1 MGPCAVQNPSAPI
14 SNLLGHPVVLVVVI
28 LYQAFQSRFLL
39 GKFGLQY
46 RSSKSIFCVQLL
58 MTNAVSEL
66 SFFTSLTLLELK
78 YKAQW
83 FYYPSFFVVLSK
95 SLLFEPI
102 SRLFVCLSR

>member
-14 SNLLGHPVVLVVVI
+14 SNLLEHPVVLVVVI

-66 SFFTSLTLLELK
+66 SFFYLINTFGVEVQGPMVLL
-78 YKAQW
+78 
-83 FYYPSFFVVLSK
+83 SFFFCCSQQ
-95 SLLFEPI
+95 I
-102 SRLFVCLSR
+102 SSF